1 MNSFKP
7 LLVNIRR
14 CAAENIPKLALTI
27 MIVGLISYSVLGAA
41 LAPLGGVLA
50 SGAVNP
56 IVFIAAFFLLFAVAI
71 LNNILLY
78 GFFIMVHLMYKK
90 ERAVLGHLFTG
101 FRDFLRA
108 FKTALFLITIHLF
121 VSVTA
126 SLGLFFADFFTT
138 AFFTKHID
146 ICFTAVVSLSL
157 CVLAFLYLHFAFVWF
172 LLYENPKLKVMQ
184 ALRKSSALMK
194 KKRFTFFLLCVQSG
208 GFYLAFALVSLIVP
222 PLLGQKIGTFSA
234 FTLSF
239 IRVLSTL
246 FLYISLIRIGIAFA
260 AAYEAVK
267 SEQNAESS
275 GIQSAC
281 NALSAPADTQDDSAH
296 TNSGDTDL

>member
-27 MIVGLISYSVLGAA
+27 MIMGLISYTVLGAA

-56 IVFIAAFFLLFAVAI
+56 IVFIAVFFPALAVTI

-78 GFFIMVHLMYKK
+78 GFFVMVHLMYKK

-101 FRDFLRA
+101 FRDFSRA
-108 FKTALFLITIHLF
+108 LKTAVFF
-121 VSVTA
+121 VAIYISAVFAAGFCLYLT
-126 SLGLFFADFFTT
+126 SADFF
-138 AFFTKHID
+138 AEHLEALFF
-146 ICFTAVVSLSL
+146 SLVLISL
-157 CVLAFLYLHFAFVWF
+157 CVSAFLYFRFAFVWF

-194 KKRFTFFLLCVQSG
+194 KKRFAFFLLCVQSG
-208 GFYLAFALVSLIVP
+208 GFYLAFDFISLILP

-234 FTLSF
+234 FSLSF

-267 SEQNAESS
+267 QEQNAESS

-281 NALSAPADTQDDSAH
+281 NALSAPADTQGDSAH

>member
-27 MIVGLISYSVLGAA
+27 MIMGLTSYSVLGAA

-108 FKTALFLITIHLF
+108 FKTAVFF
-121 VSVTA
+121 VALYMLVVFTA
-126 SLGLFFADFFTT
+126 GFCLYLTSADFFTEHLE
-138 AFFTKHID
+138 ALFLLLVLI
-146 ICFTAVVSLSL
+146 SL
-157 CVLAFLYLHFAFVWF
+157 CVSAFLYFRFGFVWF

-194 KKRFTFFLLCVQSG
+194 KKRFAFFLLCVQSG

-222 PLLGQKIGTFSA
+222 PLLGQRIGTVSA

-246 FLYISLIRIGIAFA
+246 SLYISLIRIGIAFA

-267 SEQNAESS
+267 SEQNATGSR
-275 GIQSAC
+275 IQSAC
-281 NALSAPADTQDDSAH
+281 NALSAPADTQGDSAH
-296 TNSGDTDL
+296 TNSVDTDL

>member
-1 MNSFKP
+1 MNLFKP

-27 MIVGLISYSVLGAA
+27 MIMGLISYSVLGAA

-56 IVFIAAFFLLFAVAI
+56 IVFIAVFFPALAVTI

-78 GFFIMVHLMYKK
+78 GFFVMVHLMYKK

-101 FRDFLRA
+101 FRDFSRA
-108 FKTALFLITIHLF
+108 LKTAVFF
-121 VSVTA
+121 VAIYISAVFAAGICLYLT
-126 SLGLFFADFFTT
+126 SADFF
-138 AFFTKHID
+138 AEHLEALFF
-146 ICFTAVVSLSL
+146 SLVLISL
-157 CVLAFLYLHFAFVWF
+157 CVSAFLYFRFAFVWF

-184 ALRKSSALMK
+184 ALHKSSALMK
-194 KKRFTFFLLCVQSG
+194 KKRFAFFLLCVQSG
-208 GFYLAFALVSLIVP
+208 GFYLVFALVALILP

-267 SEQNAESS
+267 SEQNAGNSKT
-275 GIQSAC
+275 QSAC

>member
-27 MIVGLISYSVLGAA
+27 MIMGLISYSVLGAD
-41 LAPLGGVLA
+41 LAPLGSVLA

-56 IVFIAAFFLLFAVAI
+56 IVFIAVFFPALAVTI

-78 GFFIMVHLMYKK
+78 GFFVMVHLMYKK

-108 FKTALFLITIHLF
+108 FKTAVFF
-121 VSVTA
+121 VALYMLVVFAAGFCLYLTS
-126 SLGLFFADFFTT
+126 ADFF
-138 AFFTKHID
+138 AEHLEALFLLLVLI
-146 ICFTAVVSLSL
+146 SL
-157 CVLAFLYLHFAFVWF
+157 CVSAFLYFRFGFTWL

-184 ALRKSSALMK
+184 ALRKSFALMK
-194 KKRFTFFLLCVQSG
+194 KKRFAFFLLCVQSG

-222 PLLGQKIGTFSA
+222 PLLGQKIGAFSA

-246 FLYISLIRIGIAFA
+246 SLYISLIRIGIAFA

-267 SEQNAESS
+267 SEQNTGSS
-275 GIQSAC
+275 RIQPVC